1 MISHMIDQEV
11 SLRLFTEDDEE
22 EFHQLIMNS
31 KEHLK
36 TWITWIDTV
45 HSQEDT
51 NESLTLRIALLA
63 ENGGYPMWFA
73 ILYNGR
79 MAGTIGF
86 NEVDKTNRAGEIGYW
101 LGNEFQGKGIMSK
114 SFKAVID
121 YGFQQLK
128 LNRIEAFIAAGN
140 ERSRALPEKFG
151 FKEEGRIRQAEWLYD
166 HYEDQIIYG
175 LLAEDWKELPK

>member
-1 MISHMIDQEV
+1 MISHKIDQEV

-36 TWITWIDTV
+36 TWITWIDSV

-51 NESLTLRIALLA
+51 NESLTLRIASLA

>member
-1 MISHMIDQEV
+1 MISHEIDQEV

-22 EFHQLIMNS
+22 EFYQLIMNS

-36 TWITWIDTV
+36 PWITWIDSV
-45 HSQEDT
+45 NSQEDT
-51 NESLTLRIALLA
+51 NKSLALRIEVLA

-73 ILYNGR
+73 IIYNGQ

-86 NEVDKTNRAGEIGYW
+86 NEIDKVNRIGEIGYW
-101 LGNEFQGKGIMSK
+101 LGKEFQGKGIMSK
-114 SFKAVID
+114 SFTAVLD
-121 YGFQQLK
+121 YGFQLLK

-151 FKEEGRIRQAEWLYD
+151 FEEEGRVRQAEWLYD

-175 LLAEDWKELPK
+175 LLAEDWKRSR